1 MKNICCGAIGV
12 LCLLG
17 GEGGA
22 GGEVAGV
29 GEVGFGGEE
38 GGGAA
43 AGFGAVGVGPAG
55 AGYVCGHPGVEDVAY
70 FVFYFGF
77 FVWHVQQGHKEEGY
91 VAVYVGKCGSV
102 AVVVDVGYGVGEC
115 GELFFGWR

>member
-1 MKNICCGAIGV
+1 MYMKNICCGAIGV

-43 AGFGAVGVGPAG
+43 AGFGAVGASCQPV
-55 AGYVCGHPGVEDVAY
+55 PGMYAAIQVSKMWLISYSISA
-70 FVFYFGF
+70 FLSGT
-77 FVWHVQQGHKEEGY
+77 
-91 VAVYVGKCGSV
+91 CS
-102 AVVVDVGYGVGEC
+102 
-115 GELFFGWR
+115 RP

>member
-1 MKNICCGAIGV
+1 M

-55 AGYVCGHPGVEDVAY
+55 AGYVCRHPDVEDVAY

-102 AVVVDVGYGVGEC
+102 AVAVDAGHGVGEC

>member
-1 MKNICCGAIGV
+1 MLWSYRGV
-12 LCLLG
+12 CSLG

-55 AGYVCGHPGVEDVAY
+55 AGYVCVHPGVEDVAY
-70 FVFYFGF
+70 FVFDFGF
-77 FVWHVQQGHKEEGY
+77 FVGHVQQGHKEEGY
-91 VAVYVGKCGSV
+91 VAVDVGKCGSV
-102 AVVVDVGYGVGEC
+102 AVVIDAGHGVGEC
-115 GELFFGWR
+115 GELFFGRR

>member
-43 AGFGAVGVGPAG
+43 AGFWRSRCRVSRCRVCMRPSRCRRCGLFRIRFRLFVG
-55 AGYVCGHPGVEDVAY
+55 
-70 FVFYFGF
+70 
-77 FVWHVQQGHKEEGY
+77 HVQQSHKEEGY
-91 VAVYVGKCGSV
+91 VAVDVGKCGSIAV
-102 AVVVDVGYGVGEC
+102 AVDVGYGEGEC

>member
-22 GGEVAGV
+22 GGEVAG
-29 GEVGFGGEE
+29 GREVGFGGEE

-70 FVFYFGF
+70 FVFDFGF
-77 FVWHVQQGHKEEGY
+77 LSGTCSRAIKRK
-91 VAVYVGKCGSV
+91 AM
-102 AVVVDVGYGVGEC
+102 
-115 GELFFGWR
+115 